1 MPFAFRQSFFH
12 VDCFRC
18 AKCHEK
24 VTADTNLLLLSD
36 GSPVCANCTYC
47 CTICQQ
53 AIHDEAIM
61 AGDDSFHAHCFTCKI
76 CKNRID
82 ELTYARTSHGIY
94 CMDCHNDRVAR
105 NRRHAQKKAEL
116 AISGNGGSSSN
127 KPRSSEGR
135 KMGQE
140 TEVGC
145 YTRCKVF

>member
-1 MPFAFRQSFFH
+1 
-12 VDCFRC
+12 
-18 AKCHEK
+18 
-24 VTADTNLLLLSD
+24 
-36 GSPVCANCTYC
+36 
-47 CTICQQ
+47 
-53 AIHDEAIM
+53 M